1 MTLTPETFVIKND
14 EVDARPITM
23 ADLAELHLAEAEG
36 MGDPIS
42 KEAAW
47 QYAVDEVNLGNYRVT
62 DAPGRH

>member
-1 MTLTPETFVIKND
+1 
-14 EVDARPITM
+14 M